1 LKPLLDFQ
9 VMRELEGTYACE
21 FKREWEEE
29 VESSYRFQSQK
40 VRRHLQRTQQ
50 PGLGWCVAW

>member
-1 LKPLLDFQ
+1 MLDFQ